1 MPFSPKPRTPSPTR
15 PCGLSRS
22 QRIVLSGVEF
32 IPALSGALYAPEY
45 RALLIADLH
54 LEKGTSLA
62 RRGIHLPPFDTR
74 ESLLQLRAAIAD
86 ARPERMIFLGDS
98 FHDQGARERID
109 AADLGLLRS
118 LTSSVETT
126 WITGNHD
133 PAPPQDI
140 GGRIVTE
147 MALGPVTL
155 RHEPK
160 PLASGETEIAGH
172 LHPAATVHARGRRI
186 RCRCFIA
193 DQRRLIMPAFG
204 SYTGA
209 LSVRSDAFA
218 GLFGDFHVW
227 MIGGKAIHRFPASQV
242 R

>member
-1 MPFSPKPRTPSPTR
+1 M
-15 PCGLSRS
+15 SRS

-32 IPALSGALYAPEY
+32 IPDLSGALYAPEF
-45 RALLIADLH
+45 RALLVADLH

-62 RRGIHLPPFDTR
+62 RRGVHLPPYDTR
-74 ESLLQLRAAIAD
+74 ESLLQLRAAIAE
-86 ARPERMIFLGDS
+86 AKPSRLIFLGDS
-98 FHDQGARERID
+98 FHDNHARERID
-109 AADLGLLRS
+109 AADLALLRS
-118 LTSSVETT
+118 ITASAETT

-133 PAPPQDI
+133 PAPPDDV
-140 GGRIVTE
+140 GGTIVTE

-160 PLASGETEIAGH
+160 VLASGESEIAGH
-172 LHPAATVHARGRRI
+172 LHPAAAVHARGHRI

-193 DQRRLIMPAFG
+193 NERRMIMPAFG

-209 LSVRSDAFA
+209 LSVRSEAFT
-218 GLFGDFHVW
+218 GLFDDFHVW